1 MKSYFENALPYLR
14 VFYQPIYDL
23 NKKKLNVAEALLRY
37 DDGHHQNIEQ
47 VIRKAEEMGCVSC
60 FDLWVLNKVLE
71 QLPELK
77 KRNIERINVNLS
89 PVTCSSVE
97 AEKKIF
103 AMLDQCTSDISV
115 ICFEI
120 TESNQIQNMQQI
132 IKLAEKLM
140 KRGCHIA
147 IDDFGKEESNLLR
160 LMQMPFSVLKIDK
173 AVVWTIDTTSFSKD
187 LISEIIYFL
196 HKYGIQITAEGI
208 ENLLQAKELSD
219 MGCDFL
225 QGYLISKPVSFKDFC
240 AFIDAHNKKGSA
252 EMKETL
258 KEKGKNEPQKRKMKK
273 SNIPYDFPVLAE

>member
-1 MKSYFENALPYLR
+1 MKSYFENALPYLK

-97 AEKKIF
+97 AERGLF
-103 AMLDQCTSDISV
+103 AILDECTSDKSA

-120 TESNQIQNMQQI
+120 TESNQIQDMQQV

-140 KRGCHIA
+140 KRGCHVA
-147 IDDFGKEESNLLR
+147 IDDFGKDESNLLR

-208 ENLLQAKELSD
+208 ENQLQAKELSD
-219 MGCDFL
+219 MGCDFF
-225 QGYLISKPVSFKDFC
+225 QGYLISKPVSFEDFC
-240 AFIDAHNKKGSA
+240 AFIDAHNKKESA
-252 EMKETL
+252 GWKETL
-258 KEKGKNEPQKRKMKK
+258 EEAGKKNHRKEK
-273 SNIPYDFPVLAE
+273 

>member
-1 MKSYFENALPYLR
+1 MKKTKILTRGITTALAVVSVFFVSHYAKAGENYIKTGEKVDFTELYDSKEFSTDNSKVTLSKDNKTDGLFVDGKTEEIENARFMLSKEIDFSDKSGYL
-14 VFYQPIYDL
+14 VFSGTSERKRDVTLSLYL
-23 NKKKLNVAEALLRY
+23 
-37 DDGHHQNIEQ
+37 DDST
-47 VIRKAEEMGCVSC
+47 KSFA
-60 FDLWVLNKVLE
+60 KV
-71 QLPELK
+71 
-77 KRNIERINVNLS
+77 
-89 PVTCSSVE
+89 
-97 AEKKIF
+97 
-103 AMLDQCTSDISV
+103 
-115 ICFEI
+115 
-120 TESNQIQNMQQI
+120 
-132 IKLAEKLM
+132 KLAEKLM
-140 KRGCHIA
+140 KRGCHVA

-208 ENLLQAKELSD
+208 ENQLQAKELSD

-252 EMKETL
+252 EMKETPE
-258 KEKGKNEPQKRKMKK
+258 EKGKNEPQKRKMKK